1 MLPAMATRLIEPM
14 PASRWTVGDSATP
27 LSMRVFANLY
37 VWVFG
42 RKSFYRWNQRL
53 LNLAVRGM
61 GIGNPTVDVISPTE
75 ERFLRALAATEHL
88 TVFDVGAHVGEYAS
102 HIRELS
108 PSARIWSFEPHPG
121 SYRQLNEAASHA
133 GFEAVNVAL
142 SDHAGKMQ
150 LYDHAA
156 FASGVGSAHATLHAQ
171 VIEGIHHGKADG
183 IEVEVTT
190 IDAFINAR
198 GISHVTLLK
207 VDAEGHELAIL
218 RGARESIASGAID
231 VVQFEFNEMN
241 VISRVFF
248 RDFYDVLPGFS
259 FYRMVVDGLAPLG
272 EYAART
278 HEVFILHNV
287 IAMRAAFA
295 NSAFLH

>member
-1 MLPAMATRLIEPM
+1 
-14 PASRWTVGDSATP
+14 
-27 LSMRVFANLY
+27 MRVFANMY

-53 LNLAVRGM
+53 LNLALRAM
-61 GIGNPTVDVISPTE
+61 GIGNPSVDVINPTE
-75 ERFLRALAATEHL
+75 RQFLRSLAATDHL
-88 TVFDVGAHVGEYAS
+88 TVFDVGAHVGEYAT
-102 HIRELS
+102 HVRELS
-108 PSARIWSFEPHPG
+108 PAARIWSFEPHPG
-121 SYRQLNEAASHA
+121 SYKQLSEAASKA
-133 GFEAVNVAL
+133 GFEAVNLGL

-156 FASGVGSAHATLHAQ
+156 STLGVGSAHATVHAQ

-183 IEVEVTT
+183 IEIEVTT
-190 IDAFINAR
+190 IDAFMKAR
-198 GISHVTLLK
+198 GIPHVTLIK

-218 RGARESIASGAID
+218 RGAQRAIASGAID

-241 VISRVFF
+241 VMSRVFF
-248 RDFYDVLPGFS
+248 KDFYDVLPGFS
-259 FYRMVVDGLAPLG
+259 FYRMVVDGLAPIG

-287 IAMRAAFA
+287 VAMRAAFA
-295 NSAFLH
+295 HSASLV